1 MKKLQKG
8 FTLLELLI
16 VIAIVGSIAAVA
28 FPQFKDNS
36 VNLNNNKVL
45 GGFIVDSRYEPEK
58 CYEYECIGE
67 HYVITVEGFD
77 SNCEMSTNN
86 VKISTHIYDS
96 VLNKNNGFYGL
107 KHHYEQCKY

>member
-8 FTLLELLI
+8 FTLIELMI
-16 VIAIVGSIAAVA
+16 VIAIVGIIAAVS
-28 FPQFKDNS
+28 FPKFEDKF

-58 CYEYECIGE
+58 CYEYNCTGE

-77 SNCEMSTNN
+77 SNCEMSKNN

-107 KHHYEQCKY
+107 KNHYNKCK